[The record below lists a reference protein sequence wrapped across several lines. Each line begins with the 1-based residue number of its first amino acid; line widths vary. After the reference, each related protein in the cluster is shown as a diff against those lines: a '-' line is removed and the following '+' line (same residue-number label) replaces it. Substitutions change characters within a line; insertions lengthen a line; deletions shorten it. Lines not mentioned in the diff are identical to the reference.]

1 MQIRG
6 MLPLKLLFKM
16 LRIYYEYFFDIIQ
29 MPKIQDYCFA
39 QNMINR
45 IGKAG
50 WIELAAYIM
59 LNLFCLIEGAYPVT
73 LFHARELLLIEKMSI
88 T

>member
-1 MQIRG
+1 

-59 LNLFCLIEGAYPVT
+59 LNLFCLIEGAYSVT

>member
-1 MQIRG
+1 
-6 MLPLKLLFKM
+6 
-16 LRIYYEYFFDIIQ
+16 

-59 LNLFCLIEGAYPVT
+59 LNLFCLIEGAYSVT

>member
-59 LNLFCLIEGAYPVT
+59 LNLFCLIEGAYSVT
-73 LFHARELLLIEKMSI
+73 LFHANYY
-88 T
+88 